1 MVTLEKVRKKI
12 PFLTGLFE
20 KGGQGDTPLGLHP
33 PLGERGGHSHS
44 HIKSMAVQY
53 PYLSRKIR
61 VRGDKR
67 SKNSAIKGANS
78 SCQHSGPS

>member
-1 MVTLEKVRKKI
+1 M
-12 PFLTGLFE
+12 FE
-20 KGGQGDTPLGLHP
+20 KGGSRGHP
-33 PLGERGGHSHS
+33 PWAASPSGERGDHSHYY
-44 HIKSMAVQY
+44 IERMAVQY

-61 VRGDKR
+61 VRGDMR

>member
-1 MVTLEKVRKKI
+1 M
-12 PFLTGLFE
+12 FE

-33 PLGERGGHSHS
+33 PLGERRGHSHY
-44 HIKSMAVQY
+44 HIERMSVQY

>member
-1 MVTLEKVRKKI
+1 M
-12 PFLTGLFE
+12 FE
-20 KGGQGDTPLGLHP
+20 KGGQGDTPLGLHL
-33 PLGERGGHSHS
+33 PLGERGGHTHYY
-44 HIKSMAVQY
+44 IERMAVQY

-61 VRGDKR
+61 VRGDMR